1 MKLFENKPLLSW
13 RHYYHSNFLF
23 KKFAGVLGV
32 DILVKASAFI
42 LIPLYL
48 RLMSQEDFGMYNY
61 LLSIIQTFSLIL
73 NLGLYIPQSKLYHA
87 LQTRKEKG
95 ELLFTIISTLLFF
108 IVILSVPM
116 IIFRWDFKI
125 IGLLFKTTLSYAKYR
140 VFVLY
145 ALPITLLSF
154 MLTNFFYTS
163 EKIRQ
168 VKSYNLFRLV
178 LINLIVLLG
187 LCIIKRD
194 TVQVRLALGYGV
206 ELILLLLF
214 AYSFFKELVPNFN
227 FKFMIGSLKMGLP
240 IMVSALF
247 GIIIN
252 FSDKFFLEKY
262 GTLKDLSN
270 YFLAFSFANII
281 PLIFASLQNVWTPIF
296 LKEQNLESN
305 VKKTNKLISKLLIL
319 FSVLAIGI
327 WSLFLFL
334 IETNIIPAKYHS
346 VIFLL
351 PFLLITQ
358 IVMSFSG
365 IFSNY
370 LVYFEKTLWVSYSGL
385 FVSIISLCMGIWLI
399 PVWGVF
405 GAAISSLISNL
416 IYLLIYYHLSSKLKE
431 KYLKAPII
439 KSAPVY
445 EYVE

>member
-1 MKLFENKPLLSW
+1 MKSFGNNSLLSL
-13 RHYYHSNFLF
+13 RQYYHNNFFL

-48 RLMSQEDFGMYNY
+48 RLMTQEEFGMYNY

-73 NLGLYIPQSKLYHA
+73 NLGLYIPQSKLYHQ
-87 LQTRKEKG
+87 LRTRREKG
-95 ELLFTIISTLLFF
+95 ELLFTIVSTLLLF
-108 IVILSVPM
+108 IAILSLPT

-125 IGLLFKTTLSYAKYR
+125 IGLLFKTTVSYAKYR

-154 MLTNFFYTS
+154 MLTNYFYTS
-163 EKIRQ
+163 EKIRH
-168 VKSYNLFRLV
+168 VKSYNVLRLV
-178 LINLIVLLG
+178 FINIAVLLG
-187 LCIIKRD
+187 LYIISENA
-194 TVQVRLALGYGV
+194 VQVRLAISYGV

-214 AYSFFKELVPNFN
+214 SYSFIKELVPKFN
-227 FKFMIGSLKMGLP
+227 FKLMTGSLKMGLP

-247 GIIIN
+247 GIVIN

-262 GTLKDLSN
+262 GSLKDLSN
-270 YFLAFSFANII
+270 YYLAFSFASII
-281 PLIFASLQNVWTPIF
+281 PLIFASLQNVWVPVF

-305 VKKTNKLISKLLIL
+305 IKKTDNLISKLVIL
-319 FSVLAIGI
+319 FGILAIGI
-327 WSLFLFL
+327 WFVFVCL

-346 VIFLL
+346 VISIL
-351 PFLLITQ
+351 PLLLITQ
-358 IVMSFSG
+358 ILMSFSG

-370 LVYFEKTLWVSYSGL
+370 LVYFEKTLWVSYTGF
-385 FVSIISLCMGIWLI
+385 FVSVISLSVGIWLI

-416 IYLLIYYHLSSKLKE
+416 IYLVIYYHLSSKLKE